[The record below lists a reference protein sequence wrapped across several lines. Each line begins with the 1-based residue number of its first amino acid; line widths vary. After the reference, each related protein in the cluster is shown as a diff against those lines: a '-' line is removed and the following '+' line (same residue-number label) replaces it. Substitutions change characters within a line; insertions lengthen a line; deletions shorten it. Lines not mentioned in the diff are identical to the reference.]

1 MDMYKQNLELL
12 RSTRAGT
19 LRLCSGISQAQSE
32 FAQPGRWS
40 VGENLHHLVLADD
53 LYRSYFAQLIDMQ
66 KSGQRPILRRSFA
79 DINTSIAYIP
89 KPILPLLEIPFTVM
103 NMFVPSMVRET
114 MIQFRVLPAQN
125 PDIITPKKRQPMTEL
140 RAALQASYHKT
151 AALFNDN
158 PRLDYRGMI
167 YQHPIMGSNSVLQM
181 LRIVALHE
189 RRHQS
194 QIQEVLRSRQFP
206 KVA

>member
-1 MDMYKQNLELL
+1 MYKRNLELL
-12 RSTRAGT
+12 RSTRAAT

-32 FAQPGRWS
+32 FARPGKWS

-66 KSGQRPILRRSFA
+66 KSGQRPVLRRSFA
-79 DINTSIAYIP
+79 DINTSIAFIP

-103 NMFVPSMVRET
+103 NMFVPSVVRET

-125 PDIITPKKRQPMTEL
+125 PDIITPKKRQPVTEL
-140 RAALQASYHKT
+140 RAALQTSYDKT

-158 PRLDYRGMI
+158 PQLDYRSMI

-194 QIQEVLRSRQFP
+194 QIQEVLHSRQFP